1 MNIMQLMQHA
11 GLNAIKP
18 EAIVDPARLEDEA
31 ATNYRPNRRE
41 RRQMA
46 KYRGGKRWDK
56 MLAQHYGIPKMF
68 IQHARRYGGSTEMIL
83 SELLQQGAIKYREIP
98 EAQ

>member
-1 MNIMQLMQHA
+1 MNNLIYALLQRGNYNAPA
-11 GLNAIKP
+11 GAEP
-18 EAIVDPARLEDEA
+18 EPQDQGQP
-31 ATNYRPNRRE
+31 NYRPNRKE

-56 MLAQHYGIPKMF
+56 MLAQNYGIPKMF
-68 IQHARRYGGSTEMIL
+68 IQHARRYGSSTEMIL